1 MLKVIKRL
9 LKYIEE
15 QRTITKSHDTWLGTK
30 SNNERGI
37 G

>member
-15 QRTITKSHDTWLGTK
+15 QRTITKSQGTWLGTK
-30 SNNERGI
+30 SNN
-37 G
+37 